1 MAVVDV
7 GKAHSESISVSIFQS
22 GSNRCDVM
30 LKNAL
35 FGDTVQS
42 DEYVVGVQSCQV
54 PLDGST
60 FLSDTR
66 ENALLI
72 SIKRRRHAI
81 NFEENRTVLMPIIA
95 DDPDSDLA
103 DFGSG
108 PNIRA
113 YTTTIGDV
121 RSDRVAIR
129 EFGDLIELLNQWVI
143 NFSAT
148 LRSQSLDAT
157 WFNQTW
163 DAASGDLTDDDKRT
177 THLHVRITPSGV
189 LAIEATRLFWN
200 NFFLEFGAYA
210 QEVFGFPQY
219 LTFSDT
225 GTILTGPGTI
235 NSFVDPDTNHMI
247 SYAALVPTEAH
258 WKTVYAANGDRSIWG
273 SLETRLSVSLGTSIP
288 LQRSLVIT
296 DDKESRTFELG
307 SWSLNNEVKTV
318 FNIGGNQFGSAF
330 TVETQSRSGHV
341 VLKSSADPITE
352 WLHLKPDTGLRNLR
366 LRLYIRERI
375 YAAGKWT
382 IEMRELDVK
391 PWATWNAKL
400 LFVRKT

>member
-1 MAVVDV
+1 M
-7 GKAHSESISVSIFQS
+7 Q
-22 GSNRCDVM
+22 
-30 LKNAL
+30 
-35 FGDTVQS
+35 
-42 DEYVVGVQSCQV
+42 
-54 PLDGST
+54 
-60 FLSDTR
+60 
-66 ENALLI
+66 
-72 SIKRRRHAI
+72 
-81 NFEENRTVLMPIIA
+81 
-95 DDPDSDLA
+95 
-103 DFGSG
+103 
-108 PNIRA
+108 
-113 YTTTIGDV
+113 
-121 RSDRVAIR
+121 
-129 EFGDLIELLNQWVI
+129 
-143 NFSAT
+143 
-148 LRSQSLDAT
+148 
-157 WFNQTW
+157 
-163 DAASGDLTDDDKRT
+163 
-177 THLHVRITPSGV
+177 
-189 LAIEATRLFWN
+189 
-200 NFFLEFGAYA
+200 
-210 QEVFGFPQY
+210 
-219 LTFSDT
+219 
-225 GTILTGPGTI
+225 
-235 NSFVDPDTNHMI
+235 

-258 WKTVYAANGDRSIWG
+258 WKTVYAANGDRSVWG

-375 YAAGKWT
+375 YSAGKWT